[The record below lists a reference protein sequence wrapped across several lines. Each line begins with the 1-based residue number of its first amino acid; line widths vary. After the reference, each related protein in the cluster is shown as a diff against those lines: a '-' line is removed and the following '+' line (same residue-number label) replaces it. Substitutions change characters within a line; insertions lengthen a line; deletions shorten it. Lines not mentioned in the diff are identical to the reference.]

1 MDFLKFVKK
10 VKEQEEWKPLVEENV
25 WFEQFWQNQHFVKE
39 NWIDFEHEISNVIRI
54 LDDDMEKKTLED
66 TVWKLTNE
74 YLRDRFLDNEFEVF
88 AEVYSGIG
96 RTHRKPPI
104 TYGKL
109 RDLLLGDLNRM
120 TEALE
125 KYLLEQVNQ
134 MEITERQKD
143 IEKLEIDKVLSFNY
157 TNTYERVYADGE
169 VEYDYI
175 HGRAGADCGFNN
187 MVLGIDEYLSEE
199 RRAKDLEFIAFK
211 KYYQRI
217 YKETG
222 CRYKEWIRELEN
234 DTDKSNVY
242 IFGHSLDAT
251 DGDILHELITNE
263 HIMTTIYYLNRDV
276 YGRQIS
282 NLVKILGT
290 DGLIKR
296 TGGPEKTITFVQQ
309 S

>member
-1 MDFLKFVKK
+1 
-10 VKEQEEWKPLVEENV
+10 
-25 WFEQFWQNQHFVKE
+25 
-39 NWIDFEHEISNVIRI
+39 
-54 LDDDMEKKTLED
+54 
-66 TVWKLTNE
+66 
-74 YLRDRFLDNEFEVF
+74 
-88 AEVYSGIG
+88 
-96 RTHRKPPI
+96 
-104 TYGKL
+104 
-109 RDLLLGDLNRM
+109 
-120 TEALE
+120 
-125 KYLLEQVNQ
+125 
-134 MEITERQKD
+134 
-143 IEKLEIDKVLSFNY
+143 
-157 TNTYERVYADGE
+157 
-169 VEYDYI
+169 
-175 HGRAGADCGFNN
+175 